1 MDYAHVGNSGLR
13 VSGIRLG
20 SMNFGATAS
29 EAEALVN
36 SLVSS
41 GHPATPGY
49 NWPMYAPRGRNPI
62 IS

>member
-1 MDYAHVGNSGLR
+1 MDYAYVGNSGLR

-20 SMNFGATAS
+20 STNFGATAS
-29 EAEALVN
+29 EAVALVN

-49 NWPMYAPRGRNPI
+49 NRPMYAPRGRNPI
-62 IS
+62 VS